1 MVLAI
6 IVSFSRL
13 AFLLKNKL
21 LARFWYQQRRWLLLV
36 ILMAITVLGVACLN
50 IDQPPRLYSTA
61 ATIGTTCGSK
71 LGGATDNPVAAF
83 YGDEA
88 PTWVDDLP
96 WACVFNINDYAG
108 RSDQMRFE
116 AAQAAAI
123 AAGGGVVYLPQGTYR
138 FDEDLILADGILV
151 RGDIGSTLSAKAE
164 TFQPLTHL
172 EFPKYEPSFSGN
184 GTPNQTAFKQIRSQ
198 SPDTDSNQG
207 LVFLD
212 INRGAIALLGNV
224 DRGTMSRRLVFGIR
238 SNNVAEP
245 DEQVPD
251 SGFQP
256 PWVRFSNRFAANIRL
271 TVQADALVAN
281 NRLNDAVTDTYEQPG
296 YVVQAQNQNDL
307 VTYAN
312 GGRVPFNYT
321 DHYGIVVNRSKPEG
335 FRYARSA
342 ADEPG
347 LFRHQIT
354 IRDNW
359 VFKTMRVGIHAAGQG
374 LVIRN
379 NDVHDQAEKTTWVDP
394 TGKRQPRGAMTFEN
408 RAIDWSGHDVRIE
421 GNTYDV
427 YRHRIM
433 ESQYFSTDGEGIL
446 TQQCCGGTSVER
458 VTIHN
463 NRGRGYIGIY
473 KVPDINQLTISEN
486 QVRSPSSNFPT
497 IYVNADTN
505 NAPGSMS
512 GVTITANQLEGGI
525 LAQASG
531 GGNNNYVNNNRGRGV
546 LKRSCHVQIEQNTGF
561 EIQPCQE

>member
-1 MVLAI
+1 M
-6 IVSFSRL
+6 
-13 AFLLKNKL
+13 
-21 LARFWYQQRRWLLLV
+21 
-36 ILMAITVLGVACLN
+36 
-50 IDQPPRLYSTA
+50 
-61 ATIGTTCGSK
+61 
-71 LGGATDNPVAAF
+71 
-83 YGDEA
+83 
-88 PTWVDDLP
+88 
-96 WACVFNINDYAG
+96 
-108 RSDQMRFE
+108 
-116 AAQAAAI
+116 
-123 AAGGGVVYLPQGTYR
+123 
-138 FDEDLILADGILV
+138 ADGILV
-151 RGDIGSTLSAKAE
+151 RGDIGSTLSAKVE
-164 TFQPLTHL
+164 TFKPLTHL

-184 GTPNQTAFKQIRSQ
+184 GTPNQTAFKLIRSQ

-212 INRGAIALLGNV
+212 INRG
-224 DRGTMSRRLVFGIR
+224 
-238 SNNVAEP
+238 
-245 DEQVPD
+245 
-251 SGFQP
+251 
-256 PWVRFSNRFAANIRL
+256 
-271 TVQADALVAN
+271 
-281 NRLNDAVTDTYEQPG
+281 
-296 YVVQAQNQNDL
+296 
-307 VTYAN
+307 
-312 GGRVPFNYT
+312 
-321 DHYGIVVNRSKPEG
+321 
-335 FRYARSA
+335 
-342 ADEPG
+342 G

-408 RAIDWSGHDVRIE
+408 RAIDWSGHGVRIE

-473 KVPDINQLTISEN
+473 KVPDINQLTISGN

-512 GVTITANQLEGGI
+512 GVTIIANQLEGGM

-531 GGNNNYVNNNRGRGV
+531 GGNNNYVNNNRGTGV

-561 EIQPCQE
+561 EIQPCQGE